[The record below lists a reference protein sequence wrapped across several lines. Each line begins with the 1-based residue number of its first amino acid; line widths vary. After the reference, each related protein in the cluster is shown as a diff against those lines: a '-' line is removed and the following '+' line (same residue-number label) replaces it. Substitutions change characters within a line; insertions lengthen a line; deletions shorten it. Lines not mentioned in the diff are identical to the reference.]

1 MKEFVE
7 EVVKPFVCVENKFV
21 VCLDTLGQDRE
32 FTDAER
38 RFVLRT
44 ITSFRKTW
52 EAEQRDNLTKDR
64 DEILA
69 LTRPV
74 TEDEEA
80 ANDGN
85 ETKPDPNVEIER
97 QIEEALADSET
108 QNIDFEK

>member
-1 MKEFVE
+1 M
-7 EVVKPFVCVENKFV
+7 
-21 VCLDTLGQDRE
+21 DTLGQDRE
-32 FTDAER
+32 FTDTER

-69 LTRPV
+69 LTRPETV
-74 TEDEEA
+74 DEDGN
-80 ANDGN
+80 NDN

-97 QIEEALADSET
+97 
-108 QNIDFEK
+108 